1 MPHIYVL
8 NVPEFIALVEVARK
22 KPACVVTE
30 HGRNYFKISSDD
42 VLEFSRKELGFKPA
56 IWYGSLTGGLAG
68 KITRFDREQ
77 LRIER
82 DDL

>member
-8 NVPEFIALVEVARK
+8 NVPEFIALVEVARSN
-22 KPACVVTE
+22 PACTVTE

-42 VLEFSRKELGFKPA
+42 VLAFSRKELGFKPA
-56 IWYGSLTGGLAG
+56 VWYGSLTGGLSG
-68 KITRFDREQ
+68 KVTQFDREH

-82 DDL
+82 PDS